1 VPRAAQ
7 SDGPSRVEAS
17 AFRGR
22 PAAFALIYPWTT
34 PTRDLGTIR
43 TTSQRV
49 GNLVGVLVLAALIV
63 TAALV
68 ARHNLRLDRADW
80 SGALRLA
87 GVVMALW
94 VFVWVVEEHHVASI
108 WELYLAMSAAGF
120 TLLAGALIGTFYL
133 ALEPHVRRT
142 RPGMIVS
149 WSRLVAGNLRDPLA
163 AGVIYSIEGG
173 SYLVAERGTGA
184 VPLLIAPAAARV
196 FRGGVY
202 VASALATILV
212 TSILSS
218 LLNLFLLVVL
228 RRLLRYEWAAVLAA
242 ATLIGVSVALES
254 ATLSIRLPAAVLSS
268 AALFTLISRA
278 GLVATIA
285 ASAVLTVLQSYPVT
299 WPLTAWYS
307 KGGLVGLIATSAL
320 AVAAFR
326 MTTAPRET
334 RQRGD

>member
-1 VPRAAQ
+1 
-7 SDGPSRVEAS
+7 
-17 AFRGR
+17 
-22 PAAFALIYPWTT
+22 
-34 PTRDLGTIR
+34 
-43 TTSQRV
+43 
-49 GNLVGVLVLAALIV
+49 
-63 TAALV
+63 
-68 ARHNLRLDRADW
+68 
-80 SGALRLA
+80 
-87 GVVMALW
+87 MALW

-149 WSRLVAGNLRDPLA
+149 WSRLVAGNLRDPLVARDVLIGCAA